1 MLVDYHDD
9 DDNFDDNPDDDNY
22 ENYPHLIVGSG
33 SMPSPQSGASTKRSL
48 NVSYFDHY
56 HNQNHTFGI
65 IIRIILSG
73 S

>member
-48 NVSYFDHY
+48 NVSYF
-56 HNQNHTFGI
+56 
-65 IIRIILSG
+65 RLS
-73 S
+73 